1 MGAPIKPEMT
11 LKKRMVATYHA
22 RVTRPVEAVSDFWSD
37 HPSIDLALIA
47 LLVAGHATCVFV
59 FKFGDVLSWAN
70 AGQRTDTYAAGAG
83 ITALIAGF
91 TGTAIAQYGSSS
103 GPLISAIRAAYGARI
118 RKNWLSITKW
128 LMAAAALCV
137 LSMAID
143 GGEKPKGSTW
153 VFEIAFAIAILK
165 FTRLIFLFDL
175 ILISI
180 DRQDKESLSA
190 GQLATPPQVHSKRRV
205 RVPHDPGVEFDEE
218 D

>member
-1 MGAPIKPEMT
+1 MGASAKPSMT
-11 LKKRMVATYHA
+11 FKQRMVAIYHA
-22 RVTRPVEAVSDFWSD
+22 RVTRPAQRISDFWSD
-37 HPSIDLALIA
+37 HPMTDMALIA
-47 LLVAGHATCVFV
+47 LLVVSHATCVFV
-59 FKFGDVLSWAN
+59 FNFGDVFSWAD
-70 AGQRTDTYAAGAG
+70 ASQRTDTYAAGAG

-103 GPLISAIRAAYGARI
+103 GPLISAIRAAYGSRI

-128 LMAAAALCV
+128 LMVAAALCV
-137 LSMAID
+137 ISMAID
-143 GGEKPKGSTW
+143 GGARPKGSSW
-153 VFEIAFAIAILK
+153 VFEVAFAIAILK

-180 DRQDKESLSA
+180 DRQDKALSSVLPSA
-190 GQLATPPQVHSKRRV
+190 MRPQAQSKRRV